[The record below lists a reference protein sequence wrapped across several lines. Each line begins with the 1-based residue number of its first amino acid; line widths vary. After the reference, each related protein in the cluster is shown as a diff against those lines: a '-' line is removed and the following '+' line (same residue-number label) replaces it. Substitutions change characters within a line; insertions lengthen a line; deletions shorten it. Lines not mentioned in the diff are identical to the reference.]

1 MSFCKVATR
10 HKEIRMPASPLP
22 TSRHLPRWI
31 VLMGALTAIAP
42 LSIDMY
48 LPSFPSIAAELSA
61 LGRVELTLAAFFIG
75 VALGQLFYGPVSDRF
90 GRKPPLYAGL
100 ALFAL
105 ASTGAALSHSI
116 EALITW
122 RFLQGLGGC
131 AGMVIARAVVR
142 DRCEPQ
148 EAARAFSLLMLVM
161 GLAPILAP
169 LLGSFLLK
177 VASWRALFA
186 VLALFA
192 SLCLF
197 AIWKTLAESH
207 DTRDVPPLRLGRVL
221 SDYGRLL
228 QHRPFMAYTLSS
240 GLAFSGMFAYIAGS
254 PFVLMQLQGLTPTQY
269 GWVFG
274 SNAFGLIAA
283 SQVNIRLLRRYD
295 MRTILQ
301 GGLWVAAGA
310 GCFLVTLAALQWLS
324 LPLLLAGLFVF
335 IASMGLVAPNGGAA
349 ALADQSARAG
359 TASALMG
366 ALQFSLATLTG
377 ASMSLW
383 HDGTAMPLVSVMCF
397 CGVVSA
403 LLPGRLL
410 RKRVAPPA

>member
-1 MSFCKVATR
+1 MTPSSV
-10 HKEIRMPASPLP
+10 S
-22 TSRHLPRWI
+22 TSRIPGWI
-31 VLMGALTAIAP
+31 ILMGALTAIAP

-48 LPSFPSIAAELSA
+48 LPAFPAIAADLSA

-90 GRKPPLYAGL
+90 GRKPPLYFGL

-105 ASTGAALSHSI
+105 ASTGATLAQSI
-116 EALITW
+116 EALVLW

-148 EAARAFSLLMLVM
+148 EAAKAFSLLMLVM

-177 VASWRALFA
+177 AASWRALFA
-186 VLALFA
+186 VLATFSA
-192 SLCLF
+192 LCLF
-197 AIWKTLAESH
+197 AIWKTLQESH
-207 DTRDVPPLRLGRVL
+207 DSKNAEPLHLGRVL
-221 SDYGRLL
+221 RNYAGLL
-228 QHRPFMAYTLSS
+228 QHRPFMAYTLAS

-254 PFVLMQLQGLTPTQY
+254 PFVLMQLHGLTPQQY
-269 GWVFG
+269 GWMFG
-274 SNAFGLIAA
+274 ANAFGLIAA
-283 SQVNIRLLRRYD
+283 SQINMILLRRHD
-295 MRTILQ
+295 MTTLLQAGLIIAASAGVFLLTLTILQ
-301 GGLWVAAGA
+301 ML
-310 GCFLVTLAALQWLS
+310 T
-324 LPLLLAGLFVF
+324 LPLLLVGLFVF
-335 IASMGLVAPNGGAA
+335 TSSMGLIAPNGGAA
-349 ALADQSARAG
+349 ALADQGEKAG

-383 HDGTAMPLVSVMCF
+383 HDGSMLPLVAVMAF
-397 CGVVSA
+397 CGVVSS
-403 LLPGRLL
+403 LLPRLL
-410 RKRVAPPA
+410 LKKPATVAA

>member
-1 MSFCKVATR
+1 MSSSSR
-10 HKEIRMPASPLP
+10 LP
-22 TSRHLPRWI
+22 GWI
-31 VLMGALTAIAP
+31 ILMGALTAIAP

-48 LPSFPSIAAELSA
+48 LPSFPAIATELSA

-90 GRKPPLYAGL
+90 GRKPPLYFGL

-105 ASTGAALSHSI
+105 ASTGAALAQSI
-116 EALITW
+116 EALILW

-148 EAARAFSLLMLVM
+148 EAAKAFSLLMLVM

-186 VLALFA
+186 VLAAFSL
-192 SLCLF
+192 LCLF
-197 AIWKTLAESH
+197 AIWKTLQESH
-207 DTRDVPPLRLGRVL
+207 DTRTAHPLRLGLVL
-221 SDYGRLL
+221 RDYASLL
-228 QHRPFMAYTLSS
+228 QHRPFMAYTLAS

-254 PFVLMQLQGLTPTQY
+254 PFVLMQLHGLSPQQY
-269 GWVFG
+269 GWMFG
-274 SNAFGLIAA
+274 ANAFGLIAA
-283 SQVNIRLLRRYD
+283 SQINMRLLRQHD
-295 MRTILQ
+295 MTRLLQ
-301 GGLWVAAGA
+301 AGLIIAASA
-310 GCFLVTLAALQWLS
+310 GLLLLTLTALHLLT

-335 IASMGLVAPNGGAA
+335 TSSMGLIAPNGGAA
-349 ALADQSARAG
+349 ALADQGAKAG

-366 ALQFSLATLTG
+366 ALQFTLATLTG

-383 HDGTAMPLVSVMCF
+383 HDGTILPLVSVMAF
-397 CGVVSA
+397 CGVVAAFIPTLILKKPAPISA
-403 LLPGRLL
+403 
-410 RKRVAPPA
+410 